1 MMDGNIRNF
10 FRGNVINVHQAQ
22 ALPPAPPAPVHPAR
36 EVEPVLP
43 AVDGAQPGAVPVQN
57 PQQNLRIVPQNNA
70 EGRGGRA
77 LAEGVYLLSLPFSM
91 SPAMPYV
98 LSPSLSPRSASGI
111 IRRFPNLK
119 NNLIFF

>member
-77 LAEGVYLLSLPFSM
+77 LAEGVYLLSLPFPCPLQCPM
-91 SPAMPYV
+91 FFPPPCRPDRPRV
-98 LSPSLSPRSASGI
+98 LFAAFQISKTI
-111 IRRFPNLK
+111 
-119 NNLIFF
+119 